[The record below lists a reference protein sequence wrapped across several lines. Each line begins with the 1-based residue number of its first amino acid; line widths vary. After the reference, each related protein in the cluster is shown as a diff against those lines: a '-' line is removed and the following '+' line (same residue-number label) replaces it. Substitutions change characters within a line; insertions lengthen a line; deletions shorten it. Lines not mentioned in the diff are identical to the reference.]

1 MAISFGSSSARTLD
15 KNLSYPWGLQM
26 SLCMF
31 VEMTIKDAI
40 SYKNKPIKELV
51 NKNCVNPKPVNVDIW
66 ILTP

>member
-1 MAISFGSSSARTLD
+1 
-15 KNLSYPWGLQM
+15 M

-66 ILTP
+66 ILNI